1 MSDDAE
7 KPKQSNTETFSGS
20 APMTP
25 EQHRHARTVSKALGY
40 VRTVCK
46 AYEKCRQ
53 IELACEKTRKNSNT
67 FYSYLRKYDE
77 CRAYAAKFGLG
88 LGNKLI
94 PPEPLKEKIP
104 KPGIQNQAE
113 KVEPEY
119 DLPRKKVWTPKAKE
133 KAIETILEV
142 LKIGV
147 PFPHAVRYAG
157 AKGEVLQEW
166 FDEDPELID
175 RMQQAESAW
184 AVYFF
189 KCLSTAAKVAAEKGK
204 FAELVEGAERR
215 FAQQWAKVQ
224 AIDLTIKNETADT
237 NYNETKPA
245 TKSELNTLADV
256 IDAQFSKGDEE

>member
-1 MSDDAE
+1 MNGDTKKEKQTNTDAE
-7 KPKQSNTETFSGS
+7 TGS

-25 EQHRHARTVSKALGY
+25 EEHREARLLSRAMGY
-40 VRTVCK
+40 VRSVCE
-46 AYEKCRQ
+46 AYKKCRQ
-53 IELACEKTRKNSNT
+53 IELACERTRKSSCT
-67 FYSYLRKYDE
+67 FYLYLRKYED
-77 CRAYAAKFGLG
+77 CRLYAAKFGLG
-88 LGNKLI
+88 LGKKLAH
-94 PPEPLKEKIP
+94 EEVLKEKIP
-104 KPGIQNQAE
+104 VPGIQ
-113 KVEPEY
+113 KPEAAPDY
-119 DLPRKKVWTPKAKE
+119 DLPRKKVWSPKAKE
-133 KAIETILEV
+133 KAIETIMEV

-224 AIDLTIKNETADT
+224 AIDLTIKNETEEK
-237 NYNETKPA
+237 NYSETKPA
-245 TKSELNTLADV
+245 AKSELESLADV
-256 IDAQFSKGDEE
+256 IDAQFSKEDE

>member
-1 MSDDAE
+1 MDAE
-7 KPKQSNTETFSGS
+7 TEKAKQSISEPESGQI
-20 APMTP
+20 AMTP
-25 EQHRHARTVSKALGY
+25 EQHRDARHLSRAMGY

-53 IELACEKTRKNSNT
+53 IELACHKTRKNSNT
-67 FYSYLRKYDE
+67 FYSYLRKYEE
-77 CRAYAAKFGLG
+77 CRRLAATYGLG
-88 LGNKLI
+88 LGTKLA
-94 PPEPLKEKIP
+94 PKEVLKDKIA
-104 KPGIQNQAE
+104 KPGIQ
-113 KVEPEY
+113 KPEADPDY

-133 KAIETILEV
+133 KAIETIMEV

-224 AIDLTIKNETADT
+224 AIDLTIKNETAET
-237 NYNETKPA
+237 NYNENKPVA
-245 TKSELNTLADV
+245 KSELDSLADV